1 MQEII
6 YRFRKVDPRN
16 HPLIRRN
23 DGDRIYFKRG
33 KNGTMIDGPDP
44 GFCNL
49 RLAISRVLHACGAA
63 DIIAKY
69 LDDNENVLAQ
79 PSYFGGPFLSDEL
92 LCRRLDERLSLY
104 V

>member
-1 MQEII
+1 M
-6 YRFRKVDPRN
+6 DPRN

-23 DGDRIYFKRG
+23 DGDRIYFNGG
-33 KNGTMIDGPDP
+33 KNGAMIDGPDP
-44 GFCNL
+44 GYCNL

-69 LDDNENVLAQ
+69 LDDEEELVGQ
-79 PSYFGGPFLSDEL
+79 PSYFGGPFVSDEL
-92 LCRRLDERLSLY
+92 LRRRLEDRLSPY

>member
-1 MQEII
+1 
-6 YRFRKVDPRN
+6 VDPRN
-16 HPLIRRN
+16 HPLIHRN
-23 DGDRIYFKRG
+23 DEDQIFFKGG

-49 RLAISRVLHACGAA
+49 RLAISRVLYACGAV

-69 LDDNENVLAQ
+69 FDDEDFFASQ
-79 PSYFGGPFLSDEL
+79 PSYFGGPFVSDEL
-92 LCRRLDERLSLY
+92 LCRRLNDRLSLY